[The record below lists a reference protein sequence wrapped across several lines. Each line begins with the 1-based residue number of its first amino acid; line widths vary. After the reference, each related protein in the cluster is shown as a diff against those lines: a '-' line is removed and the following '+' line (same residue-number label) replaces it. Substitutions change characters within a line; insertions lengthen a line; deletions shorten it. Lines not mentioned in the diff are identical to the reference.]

1 MHFRNVLDSYREKA
15 VKVFSTL
22 MDEVRRN
29 TIYSVFI
36 YQPKNQN
43 TNNSSNNSNS
53 NSLI

>member
-36 YQPKNQN
+36 YHPKNQN
-43 TNNSSNNSNS
+43 TNNSSNS